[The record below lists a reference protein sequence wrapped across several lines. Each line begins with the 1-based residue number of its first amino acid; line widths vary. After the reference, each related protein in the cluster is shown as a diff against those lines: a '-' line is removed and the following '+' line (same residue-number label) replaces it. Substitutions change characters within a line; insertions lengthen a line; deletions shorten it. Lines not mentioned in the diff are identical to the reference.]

1 MHQLVHW
8 RLERLTMDLYLI
20 RHSQSINNKGD
31 NHVDFP
37 ELTDLGY
44 KQAYLAGKAL
54 KDINPVKLY
63 CSPMLRA
70 VQTAQKIGSVI
81 NLDPQIIVELHE
93 GGWVYTLAPGKRIDR
108 LKRSEILESCPNAIL
123 PETVTEKG
131 WQLHQAHTKEEGV
144 RLIRKNMEKVIN
156 FLMENHY
163 DQEDKV
169 AIITH
174 GRSGSIL
181 ISTVLGMPPDRDYA
195 RFGQN
200 NCGISLI
207 RISSDVTRLVFL
219 NRIDHMPIEYVT

>member
-93 GGWVYTLAPGKRIDR
+93 GGGVYTLAPGKRIDG
-108 LKRSEILESCPNAIL
+108 LKRSEILESCPQIKVKMDEIKKQNPKDFCKKCGKHL
-123 PETVTEKG
+123 S
-131 WQLHQAHTKEEGV
+131 LLNNQAYNV
-144 RLIRKNMEKVIN
+144 VISN
-156 FLMENHY
+156 I
-163 DQEDKV
+163 
-169 AIITH
+169 A
-174 GRSGSIL
+174 
-181 ISTVLGMPPDRDYA
+181 
-195 RFGQN
+195 
-200 NCGISLI
+200 
-207 RISSDVTRLVFL
+207 
-219 NRIDHMPIEYVT
+219 

>member
-8 RLERLTMDLYLI
+8 RLERLNMDLYLI
-20 RHSQSINNKGD
+20 RHGQSINNKGD

-93 GGWVYTLAPGKRIDR
+93 GGGVDTLASGKRIDG

-219 NRIDHMPIEYVT
+219 NRIDHMPLEYVT

>member
-1 MHQLVHW
+1 
-8 RLERLTMDLYLI
+8 MDLYLI
-20 RHSQSINNKGD
+20 RHGQSINNKGD

-81 NLDPQIIVELHE
+81 NFDPQIIVELHE
-93 GGWVYTLAPGKRIDR
+93 GGGVDTLAPGKRIDG